1 MKLIVLPLRF
11 SCLKA
16 LRLKDLK
23 RQLIFSSLLLLNAG
37 LLMVDHIH
45 FQYNGILFGVLL
57 LSLGAMISEEYLKS
71 ALYFTVLLHTKH
83 IFVYLAPVYFIY
95 LLRSYCFGGASLS
108 TALRRVIKLAAVVAG
123 ITALSF
129 GPFYD
134 HIPQV
139 ISRLFP
145 FKRGLSHAYWAPN
158 FWALYNVVDKAAA
171 ILVHRQ
177 SSTVTTTSGLV
188 QTFDHQ
194 VLPSITP
201 FTTFV
206 ITGIMMLPCL
216 GKLWLLSGNR

>member
-1 MKLIVLPLRF
+1 M
-11 SCLKA
+11 
-16 LRLKDLK
+16 
-23 RQLIFSSLLLLNAG
+23 LLLNVG

-45 FQYNGILFGVLL
+45 FQYNGVLFGILL

-71 ALYFTVLLHTKH
+71 ALYFAVLLHMKH
-83 IFVYLAPVYFIY
+83 IFVYFAPVYFLY
-95 LLRSYCFGGASLS
+95 LLRSYCFVGSPLS

-158 FWALYNVVDKAAA
+158 FWALYNIVDKAAA
-171 ILVHRQ
+171 ILLHRQ